1 MKARITLFLIV
12 SAAVVL
18 SPPVAPAQEPAEVL
32 SATAPATAPAETPAA
47 AEAVEPSH
55 DITVA
60 ATVEQAL
67 AYSAGELNILSSV
80 RDGGSWNHLAFY
92 VLLRR
97 AAMLP
102 EGLKTIDEAEQPNPR
117 DFWKEPQRYRGRL
130 VRFEGK
136 IPAFKPTEER
146 GQITIWT
153 NQLTSTKWWGNRAV
167 FMVHVQEETTGQP
180 MLVAMLKE
188 PHKGITTNQ
197 KLRFAGIFYKLATL
211 SENLETGDPNVT
223 HEYPVIVAKQ
233 FYAGKVE
240 QDESW
245 YVAVIV
251 LVLAALV
258 AAFVAVRQRN
268 RRLIRRDALGQE
280 RRRREVPAE
289 YEGAPVEEELRRQ
302 IEAGKPKED
311 KQTGGTNAPR

>member
-47 AEAVEPSH
+47 AEPVEPSH

-80 RDGGSWNHLAFY
+80 RDGGAWNHLAFY

-102 EGLKTIDEAEQPNPR
+102 EGLKMIDEAEQPNPR

-136 IPAFKPTEER
+136 IPRPIAE
-146 GQITIWT
+146 WT
-153 NQLTSTKWWGNRAV
+153 GRLTTTSWWGGRPV
-167 FMVHVQEETTGQP
+167 YMLDVIEETTGQP
-180 MLVAMLKE
+180 LLVAMIEE
-188 PHKGITTNQ
+188 PNANIKQKQ
-197 KLRFAGIFYKLATL
+197 KLRFAGIFYKLVTL
-211 SENLETGDPNVT
+211 PENSKTGDPNVT

-240 QDESW
+240 PDESW

-251 LVLAALV
+251 LALAALV
-258 AAFVAVRQRN
+258 AAFVVVRQRN

-289 YEGAPVEEELRRQ
+289 YEGAPVDEELRRQ
-302 IEAGKPKED
+302 VEASKAGKESQP
-311 KQTGGTNAPR
+311 GGPDGGR